1 MIVLPL
7 EGTRMSDLLKWKKG
21 ACEAAKIASNLL
33 LCMRQNF
40 SVREKG
46 LYDLVTDA
54 DTASQKVIY
63 EHLKNLFPDHDFLG
77 EEDGNG
83 EKDPGPNAPPTWIVD
98 PIDGT
103 TNYVHDLPLYAISIG
118 LYYQGEMVVG
128 VVHDPSRNEMFHA
141 AKGLGAFV
149 NDTPLKTSSI
159 TSLGKA
165 MITTGFPYNVRGM
178 EHLFSWWKHFS
189 HRSQAVRRIGSTAL
203 NLAYI
208 ASGRC
213 DVFYAFDNHVWDVA
227 GGIVLVNEA
236 GGKITR
242 VDGSPYCPFKPESLA
257 TNGHM
262 HDLLVAEFRNGP
274 QEG

>member
-1 MIVLPL
+1 MNELI
-7 EGTRMSDLLKWKKG
+7 KWKEA
-21 ACEAAKIASNLL
+21 ACEAARIAAKLL
-33 LCMRQNF
+33 ISMRQNL

-54 DTASQKVIY
+54 DTASQKAIY
-63 EHLKNLFPDHDFLG
+63 DYLGSLFPDHKFLG
-77 EEDGNG
+77 EEDGKG

-118 LYYQGEMVVG
+118 LYYQGEMIVG
-128 VVHDPSRNEMFHA
+128 VVHDPVRNELFHA
-141 AKGLGAFV
+141 AKGMGAFV
-149 NDTPLKTSSI
+149 NDKPIKTSSV
-159 TSLGKA
+159 LQLKDA

-178 EHLFSWWKHFS
+178 EHLFQWWKHFS

-213 DVFYAFDNHVWDVA
+213 DAFYAFDNHVWDVA

-236 GGKITR
+236 GGKITLP
-242 VDGSPYCPFKPESLA
+242 DGSSYSPFQPICLA
-257 TNGHM
+257 TNTHL
-262 HDLLVAEFRNGP
+262 HELLLAEFRNGP
-274 QEG
+274 KEG

>member
-1 MIVLPL
+1 
-7 EGTRMSDLLKWKKG
+7 
-21 ACEAAKIASNLL
+21 
-33 LCMRQNF
+33 
-40 SVREKG
+40 
-46 LYDLVTDA
+46 
-54 DTASQKVIY
+54 
-63 EHLKNLFPDHDFLG
+63 
-77 EEDGNG
+77 
-83 EKDPGPNAPPTWIVD
+83 
-98 PIDGT
+98 
-103 TNYVHDLPLYAISIG
+103 
-118 LYYQGEMVVG
+118 MVVG

-141 AKGLGAFV
+141 AKGHGAFV
-149 NDTPLKTSSI
+149 NNLPLKTSTI
-159 TSLGKA
+159 TSLEKA
-165 MITTGFPYNVRGM
+165 MVTTGFPYNVRGM

-262 HDLLVAEFRNGP
+262 HDLLVAEFRKGP